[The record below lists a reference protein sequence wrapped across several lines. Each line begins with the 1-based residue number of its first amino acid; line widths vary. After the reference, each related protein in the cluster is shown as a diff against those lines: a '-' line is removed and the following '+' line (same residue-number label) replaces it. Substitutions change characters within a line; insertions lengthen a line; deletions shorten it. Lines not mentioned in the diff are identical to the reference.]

1 LPCASAG
8 LSGPCPCPSPGPCCI
23 FGLGSAAGCAS
34 ALPLLAQLASS
45 TTMRMVPVKRQH
57 TATRRHAS
65 HIFVRRDDDEL
76 MMPNLTRVGSE
87 SDAMHGAKLDPGGTA
102 QILTA

>member
-1 LPCASAG
+1 MLYIWAG
-8 LSGPCPCPSPGPCCI
+8 LSGRLRISPSVVGPTGI
-23 FGLGSAAGCAS
+23 VNNHADG
-34 ALPLLAQLASS
+34 
-45 TTMRMVPVKRQH
+45 TRQH